1 VSTIKII
8 LKKDKINKSGEAPLY
23 LRLIKDR
30 KAKFISLGIR
40 INPKD
45 WNEEVSKVRKSHP
58 NSQRMNHY
66 IAQKIAD
73 AEGIAL
79 EMESK
84 SKFISPKT
92 IKQGIMGKS
101 GDSFLKYFSRY
112 VEKLKNR
119 EKIGTYNKVKTV
131 FSKLSEFTKGNDLLF
146 DELTVSFIKD
156 YENYLSENLGNSQN
170 TIHSNLKV
178 IRRVINDAVS
188 EDLFPLEKNPFL
200 KMKLKA
206 GTTKKEFLTEEE
218 IKKIEDLMIP
228 DNTML
233 FHHRNIYIFATYA
246 GGIRISD
253 LLQLKWKNY
262 DGDRI
267 LIETKK
273 TQNNVSIK
281 LPMKAKEIIELYRTD
296 KTIAEDYV
304 FPFLK
309 NETEYTPYSIYRAIS
324 SRTAYINKDLK
335 KIAATAQI
343 DKNIHFHTSRHT
355 FATRALRK
363 GMRIEYVSKLLGH
376 ESIKTTQV
384 YAKIVNKDLDD
395 AMDKYFE

>member
-1 VSTIKII
+1 MSTIKII
-8 LKKDKINKSGEAPLY
+8 LRTDKINKLGEAPLY

-30 KAKFISLGIR
+30 KAKFISLGFKIK
-40 INPKD
+40 PKD
-45 WNEEVSKVRKSHP
+45 WNEETSKVKKSHP

-92 IKQGIMGKS
+92 IKQGIIGKKS
-101 GDSFLKYFSRY
+101 ESFLKYFERY
-112 VEKLKNR
+112 IQKLSKKD
-119 EKIGTYNKVKTV
+119 KIGSFNKVKTV
-131 FSKLSEFTKGNDLLF
+131 YSKLCTYTNGNDLFF
-146 DELTVSFIKD
+146 DELSVSYLKK
-156 YENYLSENLGNSQN
+156 YESYLSETLKNLPN

-178 IRRVINDAVS
+178 IRRVLNDAIS
-188 EDLFPLEKNPFL
+188 EDIFPYEKNPFL
-200 KMKLKA
+200 KMKLK
-206 GTTKKEFLTEEE
+206 TENTIKEFLTEEE
-218 IKKIEDLMIP
+218 IIKIEELELT
-228 DNTML
+228 DNTMM

-246 GGIRISD
+246 GGLRISD
-253 LLQLKWKNY
+253 ILQLKWKNY

-267 LIETKK
+267 LMETKK
-273 TQNNVSIK
+273 TRNNVSIK
-281 LPMKAKEIIELYRTD
+281 LPMKAKEIIKLYQP
-296 KTIAEDYV
+296 KKVIPENFI

-309 NETEYTPYSIYRAIS
+309 NETVYTPHELFRVIS

-335 KIAATAQI
+335 KIAEKAQI